1 MAQIIETGKKEIERV
16 PAKVFLEYRNCTCGG
31 RMIYQESF
39 VRPATWP
46 AQFTHKCNSCGKVES
61 YMDKYPKT
69 VMEEDAHDPLKPI
82 LD

>member
-39 VRPATWP
+39 GTLATWP

-69 VMEEDAHDPLKPI
+69 VIEEDNHDPLKPI